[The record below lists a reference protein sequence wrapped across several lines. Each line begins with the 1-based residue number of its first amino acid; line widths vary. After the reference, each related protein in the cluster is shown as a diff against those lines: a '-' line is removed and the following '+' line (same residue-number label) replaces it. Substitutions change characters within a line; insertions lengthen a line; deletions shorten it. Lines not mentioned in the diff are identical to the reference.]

1 MNSTDTSKPALLLQ
15 RKLSSRATPYV
26 FALYMATIMAFL
38 MSLVITAANSG
49 IEGDYLG
56 NALHAY
62 KLAMPVAFLCIL
74 VVRPIVVKLVA
85 LTVHPHR

>member
-1 MNSTDTSKPALLLQ
+1 MNQRTNAEALIIGR
-15 RKLSSRATPYV
+15 RKLAPRATPYV

-49 IEGDYLG
+49 IDNDYLG

-62 KLAMPVAFLCIL
+62 KLAMPAAFLCIL
-74 VVRPIVVKLVA
+74 IVRPIVIKLVA
-85 LTVHPHR
+85 WTVHPHC